1 MIHRVCR
8 KNTLVAAS
16 RVKSMNLYVDMLSSF
31 SLDNLLRK
39 LGDINLW
46 FDSKAYNIVKL
57 SHHIWL
63 LSILDYIV
71 ENKK

>member
-8 KNTLVAAS
+8 KNMLVAAS
-16 RVKSMNLYVDMLSSF
+16 RVKSMNLDVEKLSGF

-39 LGDINLW
+39 LRDINPW
-46 FDSKAYNIVKL
+46 FDNKAYNIVEMT
-57 SHHIWL
+57 HHIWL